1 MIRFMDNPR
10 ARGGSGLDD
19 HFRRAVGWKD
29 LSEQQEDLVSLH
41 CRVVVKYMSG
51 FLGVSARSEAET
63 QRWNSPGRILRSSR
77 RLAHYV
83 RGSVRLHSVTK

>member
-10 ARGGSGLDD
+10 ARGGGGSDD
-19 HFRRAVGWKD
+19 HFRHAVGWKE

-41 CRVVVKYMSG
+41 CRMVVKYISG

-63 QRWNSPGRILRSSR
+63 QRWNSPGRILRSSG
-77 RLAHYV
+77 RLAHHV
-83 RGSVRLHSVTK
+83 RGSVAYSG